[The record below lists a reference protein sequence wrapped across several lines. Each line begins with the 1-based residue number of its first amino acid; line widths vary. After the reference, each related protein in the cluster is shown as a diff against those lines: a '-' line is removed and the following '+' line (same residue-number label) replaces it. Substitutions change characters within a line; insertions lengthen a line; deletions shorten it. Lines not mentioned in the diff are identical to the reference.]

1 MLIQKL
7 FVFIKCKLML
17 VKQLKQFIMNY
28 HIKLVVFGFVRNH
41 LLCLMNCLP
50 YCNNKSCL
58 FSFVNAFG
66 SQATKK
72 IPFSKTK
79 NQVQN
84 LF

>member
-1 MLIQKL
+1 
-7 FVFIKCKLML
+7 ML

-66 SQATKK
+66 SQQATEKN
-72 IPFSKTK
+72 PKTK
-79 NQVQN
+79 NLIQN